1 MLGLSKPLPLA
12 AGIKYQFSII
22 ASGPSRLTIS
32 LNESRTSVEVRPLL
46 DGGLL
51 VLMLGR
57 KHLAYGKEEVRSS
70 LRRSNILPRV
80 SQGASHRRQLYRSLT
95 PDGCGRCRIGCL
107 SLSSGNRPPT
117 RAGRPHDISDEG
129 GRSDA
134 GALGRKEGAL
144 SRWRSE
150 EPSAGQPSAVR

>member
-1 MLGLSKPLPLA
+1 MTFNEDFIFKGRRVQALPIISASADRSWCTAPASPAFRLAAGLAYARSKQPLPLA

-80 SQGASHRRQLYRSLT
+80 CQGLPIGASS
-95 PDGCGRCRIGCL
+95 IG
-107 SLSSGNRPPT
+107 P
-117 RAGRPHDISDEG
+117 
-129 GRSDA
+129 
-134 GALGRKEGAL
+134 
-144 SRWRSE
+144 
-150 EPSAGQPSAVR
+150 

>member
-1 MLGLSKPLPLA
+1 MPIISASADRSWCTAPTSPAFRLAAGLAYARSKQPLPLA

-80 SQGASHRRQLYRSLT
+80 CQRASHRRQLYRSLT

-107 SLSSGNRPPT
+107 SVSLFRQQASDSSWTAAR
-117 RAGRPHDISDEG
+117 HF
-129 GRSDA
+129 
-134 GALGRKEGAL
+134 
-144 SRWRSE
+144 
-150 EPSAGQPSAVR
+150 